1 MSGAQDQ
8 FTHQQWL
15 QRATQISTADQA
27 HLLWKSLIEQYTPQT
42 VVDYSD
48 DVSSLRV
55 LSQIWKHTQ
64 TQTPGFEVDKL
75 LVQTAVALPNFLVLT
90 HFLREHDTA
99 LMCQHIRLLP
109 APHSTNALQETFR
122 TAVQHNEVEF
132 VRLSLP
138 YVPKTDHRGHSFLPG
153 EVLVAAKN
161 AHHVDD
167 PLLTVLWDNCSSS
180 LQTFCH
186 ALAQHELAE
195 VPSSPTRQKSVR
207 LIEEKITH
215 GQRLVLRERLA
226 AAVEPHHNNEVEP
239 PRKL

>member
-1 MSGAQDQ
+1 MSKAPDNL
-8 FTHQQWL
+8 THQEWL
-15 QRATQISTADQA
+15 QRATQITTLDQA
-27 HLLWKSLIEQYTPQT
+27 HLLWKDLVEQYTPET

-48 DVSSLRV
+48 DASSLRV

-75 LVQTAVALPNFLVLT
+75 LVQTAVALQNFLVLT

-99 LMCQHIRLLP
+99 LVCQRLRLLP
-109 APHSTNALQETFR
+109 VPHSTNALQETFR
-122 TAVQHNEVEF
+122 AAVQHNEVEF

-167 PLLTVLWDNCSSS
+167 PLFTILWDGCSSS
-180 LQTFCH
+180 LQALCH
-186 ALAQHELAE
+186 DLAQEELAD

-207 LIEEKITH
+207 LIEEKIAH
-215 GQRLVLRERLA
+215 AQRLVFRERLA
-226 AAVEPHHNNEVEP
+226 VVLQDHNNEAEP